1 MARLFVTGIN
11 LNKNELQNAR
21 IHNLSSAPSS
31 PVAGQIYFD
40 TTANVLYFY
49 NGTAWVPTSGST
61 EAVQDIIGSSLIGGT
76 GLTAS
81 YDDAGTGYTTIDLDN
96 TAVTAGN
103 YGTTAAKTASFT
115 VDAQGR
121 LTAANEQDIQIA
133 TSQVTDLA
141 EFIDDTV
148 ADAVTG
154 LVKEGE
160 GIDVTYDDANGTL
173 TVAGED
179 ASTTNKG
186 IASFNADDFNV
197 TSGAV
202 ELEDT
207 VVKSVTTDSG
217 ALTPSSHGISI
228 LGGEGVD
235 VTHAS
240 NTITVAAEDATSS
253 NKGIA
258 SFDATDFTVTSG
270 AVTVNVDRIEDV
282 AANLIVAGTGL
293 DKNYNDGA
301 GTLTIDIDSTV
312 TTNDGTQTLTNK
324 TLGSGTTLSAD
335 LNANSQK
342 ITNLAAP
349 TSSGDAANKAYV
361 DAVSE
366 GLHIHVSVVAATSG
380 NINLSTDLENGDVVD
395 GVTLATG
402 DRVLV
407 KSQSTASQNG
417 IYVVQASGAA
427 VRATDFDAP
436 AEVDGGDFVFVT
448 GGTLYDNTGW
458 VQTSTGVAT
467 IGTDP
472 INFTQFSGAGTF
484 LAGDGLTLTGTTF
497 SVDVTPTSGNASL
510 TNTGGA
516 VEVKVNTNDGLEVTA
531 SGLGINNGTGL
542 TFSSGALVF
551 DTANGY
557 GTRKLAFNVGNA
569 SATSYTVNH
578 ALATRDVSVHV
589 YENASPYAQV
599 EADVEHTDSNNLTIK
614 FAVAPS
620 SDQYRVVVVG

>member
-21 IHNLSSAPSS
+21 IQNLSAAPSS

-40 TTANVLYFY
+40 TTTNVLYFY
-49 NGTAWVPTSGST
+49 NGTAWVPASGST
-61 EAVQDIIGSSLIGGT
+61 EVIQDIIGSSLIGGT
-76 GLTAS
+76 GLTAT
-81 YDDAGTGYTTIDLDN
+81 YDDAVTGNTTIDLDN

-121 LTAANEQDIQIA
+121 LTAANEQNIQIA

-160 GIDVTYDDANGTL
+160 GIDVTYDDAGGTL
-173 TVAGED
+173 TIAGED

-197 TSGAV
+197 TTGAV

-235 VTHAS
+235 VTHAGAS
-240 NTITVAAEDATSS
+240 ITVAAEDATSS

-258 SFDATDFTVTSG
+258 SFDGTDFTVTSG
-270 AVTVNVDRIEDV
+270 AVTLNVDRIEDV

-312 TTNDGTQTLTNK
+312 TTNDGAQTLTNK

-335 LNANSQK
+335 LNANSNK

-349 TSSGDAANKAYV
+349 TNAGDAANKAYV
-361 DAVSE
+361 DGVAE
-366 GLHIHVSVVAATSG
+366 GLHIHAASYAATTANLNATYSNGTSG
-380 NINLSTDLENGDVVD
+380 VGATLTNAGTQAAFTTD
-395 GVTLATG
+395 GVSPAINA
-402 DRVLV
+402 RILV
-407 KSQSTASQNG
+407 KSQTNTFENG
-417 IYVVQASGAA
+417 IYTLTTVGTVSTNW
-427 VRATDFDAP
+427 VLTRATDFDTA
-436 AEVDGGDFVFVT
+436 
-448 GGTLYDNTGW
+448 
-458 VQTSTGVAT
+458 
-467 IGTDP
+467 
-472 INFTQFSGAGTF
+472 
-484 LAGDGLTLTGTTF
+484 AGDGLTLTGSTF

-542 TFSSGALVF
+542 TFSGGALVF

-557 GTRKLAFNVGNA
+557 GTRKLAFAVGDG

-578 ALATRDVSVHV
+578 ALATRDVSVQV

-614 FAVAPS
+614 FAVAPTS
-620 SDQYRVVVVG
+620 NQYRVVVVG